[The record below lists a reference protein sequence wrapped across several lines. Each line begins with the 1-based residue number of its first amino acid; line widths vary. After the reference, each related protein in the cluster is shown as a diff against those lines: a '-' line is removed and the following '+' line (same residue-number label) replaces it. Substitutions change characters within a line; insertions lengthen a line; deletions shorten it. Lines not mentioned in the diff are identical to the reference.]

1 MATIS
6 IGRALRGFGIGCLLA
21 GGAALAYSQTRGA
34 GRESVAAA
42 SEEGALPSVA
52 AARPNRVSAL
62 GRLEPEDGVIQIA
75 GPSAP
80 SVVIAKIYVD
90 DGDRVAKGQLLA
102 RIDTADVLEAAVQ
115 RLEAERDNARRER
128 DRSMQLSRE
137 HATSD
142 SSRDNWEMRVRV
154 SEAELVGARAEL
166 AHAHVYSPID
176 GQVLRVHAREGER
189 VGPEGIVEL
198 GKTDHMFAIAEVYE
212 EDVSRVRVG
221 QRAVVTSPALAA
233 PLAGKVDWIHLAVAK
248 QDALGNDPA
257 ARKDARV
264 VEVEVRLDDSR
275 AAAALTNLQVDVQID
290 P

>member
-1 MATIS
+1 MAPLS
-6 IGRALRGFGIGCLLA
+6 IGGAWRGFGIGCLVA
-21 GGAALAYSQTRGA
+21 GAVALGYSQLRGA
-34 GRESVAAA
+34 DREGVAVA
-42 SEEGALPSVA
+42 SAEAALPSVA
-52 AARPNRVSAL
+52 AARANRVSAL

-90 DGDRVAKGQLLA
+90 DGDRIAKGQLLA
-102 RIDTADVLEAAVQ
+102 TIDTADVLEAAVQ
-115 RLEAERDNARRER
+115 RLEAECDNARRER
-128 DRSMQLSRE
+128 DRTMQLFRE

-142 SSRDNWEMRVRV
+142 SRRDNWEMRVRV
-154 SEAELVGARAEL
+154 AEAQLAGARAEL
-166 AHAHVYSPID
+166 ANAHVYSPIA
-176 GQVLRVHAREGER
+176 GQVLKVHAREGER
-189 VGPEGIVEL
+189 VGPQGIVEL

-221 QRAVVTSPALAA
+221 QRAVMTSPALPA
-233 PLAGKVDWIHLAVAK
+233 PLVGKVDRIHLAVAK

-275 AAAALTNLQVDVQID
+275 AAAALTNLQVDVQIE

>member
-1 MATIS
+1 MASIS
-6 IGRALRGFGIGCLLA
+6 IGRAWRGLGIVCLVA
-21 GGAALAYSQTRGA
+21 GVAVLAYSQTRGSSRDSGTA
-34 GRESVAAA
+34 QRAEA
-42 SEEGALPSVA
+42 ALPSVA

-75 GPSAP
+75 GPSAL

-102 RIDTADVLEAAVQ
+102 KIDTADVLDADV
-115 RLEAERDNARRER
+115 RRIEAELDNARRER
-128 DRSMQLSRE
+128 DRNVQLFRE
-137 HATSD
+137 QATSD
-142 SSRDNWEMRVRV
+142 SIRDSREMRVRV
-154 SEAELVGARAEL
+154 AEAKLAGARAEL
-166 AHAHVYSPID
+166 ARAHVYSPID

-189 VGPEGIVEL
+189 VGPAGILEL

-221 QRAVVTSPALAA
+221 QRAVMTSPALPA
-233 PLAGKVDWIHLAVAK
+233 PLVGKVDRIHLAVAK
-248 QDALGNDPA
+248 QDALGTDPA